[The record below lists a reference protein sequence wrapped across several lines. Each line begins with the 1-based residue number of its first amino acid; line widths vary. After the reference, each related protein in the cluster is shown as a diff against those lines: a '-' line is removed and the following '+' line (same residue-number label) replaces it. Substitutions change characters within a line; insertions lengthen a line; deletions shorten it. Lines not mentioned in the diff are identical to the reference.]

1 MLLENE
7 TKLER
12 KEKSVVVYSKNKN
25 SWIIISGLSSVVA
38 FLGYTHFRNKKRN
51 KQKFEAIMNKDKQA
65 AKPVHKEYDIDID
78 SEINPEIV
86 KSILQNLE
94 KLEKEEYDLV
104 KPYLNYDGKGEV
116 TLSDLKALSTLASE
130 KKGTDNKWDTA
141 EQKSFLNSL
150 SIKSIFSTIL

>member
-1 MLLENE
+1 MADIPISIFNNSAFLQKIHKDLDGDGTNE
-7 TKLER
+7 TWE
-12 KEKSVVVYSKNKN
+12 SNAIN
-25 SWIIISGLSSVVA
+25 GI
-38 FLGYTHFRNKKRN
+38 TN
-51 KQKFEAIMNKDKQA
+51 KQGDLYGTRLALLNIADFNND
-65 AKPVHKEYDIDID
+65 
-78 SEINPEIV
+78 
-86 KSILQNLE
+86 E